1 MNSVQIHGELLLLR
15 ERLKN
20 RSWPRSESIKAVT
33 LACGDI
39 DYLLLFL
46 DIEGVNALAKEEAS
60 ATINSVYQQLDNL
73 HQNYDLIYTQTE
85 GPLSEI
91 INLLL
96 SAIEKL
102 VDGYTNEN

>member
-20 RSWPRSESIKAVT
+20 RSWPPNESIKDIT

-46 DIEGVNALAKEEAS
+46 DIEGINVLAKEEAS
-60 ATINSVYQQLDNL
+60 ATINSVYQQLDSL
-73 HQNYDLIYTQTE
+73 HLNYDLIYTQSE

-96 SAIEKL
+96 SAIDKL